1 MNWPQDTVGW
11 LGPLPNPISWL
22 DMYHHCNDDDIDYNY
37 YHNRD
42 EIHNN
47 YDDTRSQ
54 EARWAPTF
62 SISNPPTPNCSAGQW
77 SSIDIESVCVCVCH
91 RHSAS
96 VTNFNQN
103 ISISFSSKAR
113 PKQDPPGIP
122 GLVKNWVESWNLV
135 EIPSCPSPCRQPLQ
149 QSCQPPCPPSCW
161 PSSEIWSEL

>member
-103 ISISFSSKAR
+103 ISIGFSSKT
-113 PKQDPPGIP
+113 
-122 GLVKNWVESWNLV
+122 
-135 EIPSCPSPCRQPLQ
+135 LQ
-149 QSCQPPCPPSCW
+149 VFQVWSKIGSKV
-161 PSSEIWSEL
+161 EIWSKFLHVHHHVGNLFSNLVNLHVHHLVGHLLKFGRNCKIIS